1 MVGAASHFASSEG
14 LRQVFAEMGFV
25 TGSET
30 LLPVLRQAYK
40 AASVSDVTVLLEGE
54 TGTGK
59 QVLARAI
66 HHLDQKRRAYP
77 FVTVHCSTITE
88 PLAESEL
95 FGHQRG
101 AFTGATADRLGLFS
115 AANHGTLLLDDVNDL
130 PLAVQP
136 KLLDVIQRNVVRA
149 VGSDREAELDVRV
162 IAASNQPL
170 KPLVLRNRFRS
181 DLYHRLNVIRL
192 TLPPLRQR
200 APDLPELVLSFARR
214 YSFLYEPIVKVEPEL
229 VRFLE
234 DYPLTGNVRELEN
247 AVQRMLFAKSEGT
260 TLGLA
265 DWLAQCEEDGPETSR
280 DLLGEAAQ
288 KLWEAIRRRGL
299 SYAQALRQI
308 DRKVLE
314 TALGSGAATRR
325 EVARQLQTSERTLY
339 HKIRAHRLGHRHGR
353 VARQPA
359 DEEPI

>member
-1 MVGAASHFASSEG
+1 MSSSEG
-14 LRQVFAEMGFV
+14 LRRLFAELGFV

-40 AASVSDVTVLLEGE
+40 AASASDVTILLEGE

-66 HHLDQKRRAYP
+66 HQLDQKRRAFP

-88 PLAESEL
+88 ALAESEL
-95 FGHQRG
+95 FGHHRG
-101 AFTGATADRLGLFS
+101 AFTGATADRAGLFS
-115 AANHGTLLLDDVNDL
+115 AANHGTLFLDDVNDL
-130 PLAVQP
+130 PLTVQP

-149 VGSDREAELDVRV
+149 VGSDREAPLDIRI

-170 KPLVLRNRFRS
+170 LPLVLRARFRP

-192 TLPPLRQR
+192 SLPPLRQR
-200 APDLPELVLSFARR
+200 ALDLPELVLALARR
-214 YSFLYEPIVKVEPEL
+214 YRSLYHPIEQVDSEL

-234 DYPLTGNVRELEN
+234 CHSFAGNVRELEN
-247 AVQRMLFAKSEGT
+247 AVQRMLFSKSQGT
-260 TLGLA
+260 TLDLA
-265 DWLAQCEEDGPETSR
+265 DWLAQGGEEEPENNR
-280 DLLGEAAQ
+280 DWLGEAAQ
-288 KLWEAIRRRGL
+288 NLWEAIRRRGL

-308 DRKVLE
+308 DRRILE
-314 TALGSGAATRR
+314 TALGSGVATRR

-339 HKIRAHRLGHRHGR
+339 HKIRLHHLGQRNLRGVKPGSGAER
-353 VARQPA
+353 A
-359 DEEPI
+359 